1 VGRPD
6 DNPDPDPVTPIH
18 RGVLLALAAFGLYA
32 THDAIIKYLG
42 GSYSPFQIVFFSV
55 LFGFPMVTFLM
66 MRDARPGH
74 LRPVHPWWT
83 ALRTLAAV
91 ITAASA
97 FYAFTAIPLA
107 QVYAILF
114 AAPLLITLLSI
125 PILGERVGIHRG
137 LAVLV
142 GLAGVIVV
150 LQPSAT
156 TLTAGHLAAV
166 AAAVGSAFASVIMR
180 KIGREERTVVLILY
194 PMAANFVLMGAAMP
208 FVYEPMPGAHLGLL
222 ALIAAI
228 ALLATNLMI
237 FAYRAAPAATVAPMQ
252 YSQIIW
258 ATAYGAL
265 FFGESLEWA
274 TLLGTAIIVASGVY
288 IVFREDRGGRSI
300 TTPVLRTRSRIASPA
315 APRVAPFLE
324 DSRRGAQ
331 HRSAPDAQP
340 PESD

>member
-1 VGRPD
+1 
-6 DNPDPDPVTPIH
+6 
-18 RGVLLALAAFGLYA
+18 
-32 THDAIIKYLG
+32 
-42 GSYSPFQIVFFSV
+42 
-55 LFGFPMVTFLM
+55 
-66 MRDARPGH
+66 
-74 LRPVHPWWT
+74 VHPWWT
-83 ALRTLAAV
+83 ALRTGAAV

-97 FYAFTAIPLA
+97 FYAFTAMPLA

-142 GLAGVIVV
+142 GLGGVIVV
-150 LQPSAT
+150 LQPATT

-194 PMAANFVLMGAAMP
+194 PMMANFVLMGAAMP

-265 FFGESLEWA
+265 FFGEALEWA
-274 TLLGTAIIVASGVY
+274 TWWEPRSSWHRGSISSSGRIAAAGRSPHLSCAPGRGSPPPPPPASPRSSRTAGAAPSTGARPTPRPPRAIDPLAKAERRRYPARHGRSVAQPGRALSS
-288 IVFREDRGGRSI
+288 GGRGRRFESSHSDQNS
-300 TTPVLRTRSRIASPA
+300 RSR
-315 APRVAPFLE
+315 FF
-324 DSRRGAQ
+324 
-331 HRSAPDAQP
+331 
-340 PESD
+340 

>member
-1 VGRPD
+1 
-6 DNPDPDPVTPIH
+6 
-18 RGVLLALAAFGLYA
+18 
-32 THDAIIKYLG
+32 
-42 GSYSPFQIVFFSV
+42 
-55 LFGFPMVTFLM
+55 
-66 MRDARPGH
+66 
-74 LRPVHPWWT
+74 
-83 ALRTLAAV
+83 
-91 ITAASA
+91 
-97 FYAFTAIPLA
+97 
-107 QVYAILF
+107 
-114 AAPLLITLLSI
+114 
-125 PILGERVGIHRG
+125 
-137 LAVLV
+137 VLV

>member
-114 AAPLLITLLSI
+114 APASDHASRHPDPRRTCRHPPRACRAGRS
-125 PILGERVGIHRG
+125 RRG
-137 LAVLV
+137 DRR
-142 GLAGVIVV
+142 
-150 LQPSAT
+150 
-156 TLTAGHLAAV
+156 
-166 AAAVGSAFASVIMR
+166 AAAIDHDADRRPPRG
-180 KIGREERTVVLILY
+180 GRGRGGQRLRLGHHAQDRAGGAAVVLILY

-208 FVYEPMPGAHLGLL
+208 FVYEPMPGAG
-222 ALIAAI
+222 
-228 ALLATNLMI
+228 
-237 FAYRAAPAATVAPMQ
+237 
-252 YSQIIW
+252 
-258 ATAYGAL
+258 
-265 FFGESLEWA
+265 
-274 TLLGTAIIVASGVY
+274 
-288 IVFREDRGGRSI
+288 
-300 TTPVLRTRSRIASPA
+300 SRDFWP
-315 APRVAPFLE
+315 
-324 DSRRGAQ
+324 
-331 HRSAPDAQP
+331 
-340 PESD
+340 